1 MQVVKKIFLGIF
13 VIWIAFLAFMP
24 KVELYYLLEKEL
36 AKYDVKLNEKSINE
50 GIFSLSLNNIS
61 LFGKGIHIA
70 NIDKIEIITFLGY
83 SKIVIDNIIFDELL
97 KGQAPKK
104 IDSINIVHSL
114 ESLMNIKIEA
124 DGSLGEV
131 MGSVDLSKREVR
143 VNFSSIN
150 ELRNIK
156 SFLKKD
162 KKGWYYE
169 KSF

>member
-1 MQVVKKIFLGIF
+1 MQMVKKIVVGFF
-13 VIWIAFLAFMP
+13 VILIAFLAFMP

-36 AKYDVKLNEKSINE
+36 VKYDVKINEKSIEE
-50 GIFSLSLNNIS
+50 GIFSLTLNNVSI
-61 LFGKGIHIA
+61 FAKGIHIA
-70 NIDKIEIITFLGY
+70 DIDKIEVISFLVY
-83 SKIVIDNIIFDELL
+83 NNIVINNIVFDELL

-104 IDSINIVHSL
+104 IDYINILHSV
-114 ESLMNIKIEA
+114 EDIMNIVIDA
-124 DGSLGEV
+124 NGTLGTV
-131 MGSVDLSKREVR
+131 SGGVDLNKQKVR

-150 ELRNIK
+150 ELRNIQ